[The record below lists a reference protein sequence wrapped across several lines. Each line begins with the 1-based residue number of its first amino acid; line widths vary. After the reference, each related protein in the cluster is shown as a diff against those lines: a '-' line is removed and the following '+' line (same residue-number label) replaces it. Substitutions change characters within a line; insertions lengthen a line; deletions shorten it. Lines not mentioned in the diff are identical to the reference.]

1 MVKFSRS
8 EKNPILGPNKKNSW
22 EEVAA
27 FNPSIAFDG
36 KKYYLLY
43 RAISNI
49 QERQGFQLEISS
61 IGCADGTTY
70 DSFKNRHQLI
80 KPEFYWEAFGCE
92 DPRVTKLD
100 GKYYIFYTALST
112 YPFSANGIKV
122 GLAITKNFKKIE
134 EKHLV
139 TPFNSKAMA
148 LFPEKING
156 KYVAILTVDTDNPPS
171 KIALAFFDKEEDI
184 WDQGLWEEFY
194 CNLTSHIIPLLR
206 SKNDHIEVGA
216 QPIKTDKG
224 WLVIYS
230 YIKNYFSGNK
240 IFSIEA
246 VLLDLENPFKII
258 GRTKEPLLV
267 PEESYEFT
275 GNIAN
280 IVFPS
285 SALVEGDKLLIYYG
299 ATDTTSCVASCTLSK
314 LLEEM
319 ITPAEQKDL
328 FIKSKNLAVGFERY
342 VGNPIIKPIIES
354 PWEARSTFN
363 PAAIYLDNKVH
374 ILYRAFS
381 YKNKS
386 VIGYA
391 SSKDGIHLDE
401 RLPEPIYVA
410 RKIFEKRAAPDLWCG
425 CEDARLTRI
434 EDTIYMTYTA
444 FNGRI
449 ARVAMSTISVFD
461 FIDKK
466 WNWSE
471 PVVISSPSFDD
482 KNACFLPEKIDGK
495 FVIFHRPENYIGLNF
510 VEDLNTL
517 QEKWLDRSFA
527 LIRPR
532 GDKWDNKKI
541 GISAP
546 PMKLKEG
553 WLLLYHGVS
562 DPGHIYKVGA
572 ILLDLKDPTKV
583 LARTDAPLIEPEMD
597 YELFG
602 DVPNVVF
609 PCGAVMIKDEVYLYY
624 GGADTAVGV
633 ARMKVKDILSQ
644 LTKTNE

>member
-1 MVKFSRS
+1 MVKFNRS

-22 EEVAA
+22 EEKAA
-27 FNPSIAFDG
+27 FNPSVVFNG

-43 RAISNI
+43 RAISDL
-49 QERQGFQLEISS
+49 QKRQGFELEISS
-61 IGCADGTTY
+61 IGCADGTAY
-70 DSFKNRHQLI
+70 DTFKNRRELI

-100 GKYYIFYTALST
+100 DNYYIFYTALST
-112 YPFSANGIKV
+112 YPFSAEGIKV
-122 GLAITKNFKKIE
+122 ALAITKDFKKIE
-134 EKHLV
+134 EKHLI

-156 KYVAILTVDTDNPPS
+156 KFAAILTVDTDNPPA
-171 KIALAFFDKEEDI
+171 KIAIALFEKESDMWNPEK
-184 WDQGLWEEFY
+184 WEGWY
-194 CNLTSHIIPLLR
+194 SNLTSNIIPLLR
-206 SKNDHIEVGA
+206 SKNDHIEVGS

-230 YIKNYFSGNK
+230 YIKNYFSENK

-246 VLLDLENPFKII
+246 VLLDLKNPLKVV
-258 GRTKEPLLV
+258 GRTKESLLV
-267 PEESYEFT
+267 PEESYESH
-275 GNIAN
+275 GNISN

-285 SALVEGDKLLIYYG
+285 SALIEGHNLFIYYG
-299 ATDTTSCVASCTLSK
+299 AADTVSCIASCDLNK

-319 ITPAEQKDL
+319 IVPEEKGDL
-328 FIKSKNLAVGFERY
+328 FIKSKTLKVGFERY
-342 VGNPIIKPIIES
+342 VGNPIIEPIIES
-354 PWEARSTFN
+354 PWEERATFN
-363 PAAIYLDNKVH
+363 PAAIYLDKKVH

-386 VIGYA
+386 IIGYA
-391 SSKDGIHLDE
+391 SSKDGIHIDE
-401 RLPEPIYVA
+401 RFPEPIYVA
-410 RKIFEKRAAPDLWCG
+410 RKIFEKRAAPGLWSG

-444 FNGRI
+444 FNGRVP
-449 ARVAMSTISVFD
+449 RVALSTISVFD
-461 FIDKK
+461 FTNKK

-471 PVVISSPSFDD
+471 PLVISSPCFDD
-482 KNACFLPEKIDGK
+482 KNACFLPQKIDGK

-510 VEDLNTL
+510 VEDLESLENN
-517 QEKWLDRSFA
+517 WLDRSFA
-527 LIRPR
+527 LIKPR
-532 GDKWDNKKI
+532 ADKWDNKKI

-546 PMKLKEG
+546 PIELKEG

-562 DPGHIYKVGA
+562 DPGHVYKVGA

-583 LARTDAPLIEPEMD
+583 LGRTDIPLLEPEMD

-609 PCGAVMIKDEVYLYY
+609 PCGAVMIKDEIYLYY
-624 GGADTAVGV
+624 GGADLVVGV
-633 ARMKVKDILSQ
+633 ARMKVKEILKQ
-644 LTKTNE
+644 LS